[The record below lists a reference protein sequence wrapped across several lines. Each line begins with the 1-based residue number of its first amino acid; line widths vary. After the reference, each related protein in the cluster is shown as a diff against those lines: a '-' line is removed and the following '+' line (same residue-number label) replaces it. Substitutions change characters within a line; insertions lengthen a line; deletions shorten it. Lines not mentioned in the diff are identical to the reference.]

1 MRLPDQLPVKFNM
14 ELLLL
19 DEPSALSLPL
29 HPPTRAQVLADEA
42 GARAFVRAWQAW
54 QPAEEV
60 EWATRSWAG
69 LGKQDVPVRV
79 TLSGW
84 DRVAEVA
91 GRAGE
96 VALTRER
103 FGALVELFP
112 GWPEFRERAARLWS
126 SWSVLSEDDFTRLC
140 LALRWFHVKP
150 SSGLR
155 ARAVPIEGLDTKW
168 IAAHRGLLQR
178 LLGVADLG
186 LAEGDRLMRVRFLDG
201 ALAPT
206 PGLLDVAVPFGSL
219 DLTDGL
225 LVIVVENKE
234 TFLALPQASEGS
246 GAVLVWGSGYTAS
259 ALPELSWV
267 RAARRVLYW
276 GDADA
281 DGYAILNALRAR
293 LAADGASVPVVSVA
307 MDVETVERF
316 LHLAVADPGDATRVL
331 PHLTDEEER
340 ARRFLVASGSKRL
353 EQERVSLEW
362 ALAMPEFAA
371 VWGGTVD
378 GTTNVA
384 GVIDG

>member
-1 MRLPDQLPVKFNM
+1 MRLPDQLPVKVNM

-19 DEPSALSLPL
+19 DEPSATSVPL

-84 DRVAEVA
+84 DRIAEVA

-96 VALTRER
+96 VALARER
-103 FGALVELFP
+103 FAVLVGLFP
-112 GWPEFRERAARLWS
+112 GWAEFRERAARSWS
-126 SWSVLSEDDFTRLC
+126 SWSVLSGDDFSRLC
-140 LALRWFHVKP
+140 LALQWFHVKP

-178 LLGVADLG
+178 LLGVPDLG

-201 ALAPT
+201 AMAPAV
-206 PGLLDVAVPFGSL
+206 GLVDVAVPFGSL
-219 DLTDGL
+219 DLPDGL

-234 TFLALPQASEGS
+234 TFLALPQAPDGS
-246 GAVLVWGSGYTAS
+246 GVVLVWGSGYTAG
-259 ALPELSWV
+259 ALPELPWV

-281 DGYAILNALRAR
+281 DGYAILNALRSR

-307 MDVETVERF
+307 MDVDTVERF
-316 LHLAVADPGDATRVL
+316 LHLSVDDPGDATRVL
-331 PHLTDEEER
+331 PNLTDEEER
-340 ARRFLVASGSKRL
+340 ARRFLVASGGKRL

-362 ALAMPEFAA
+362 ALALPEFAA
-371 VWGGTVD
+371 VWGPCAST
-378 GTTNVA
+378 A
-384 GVIDG
+384 E

>member
-14 ELLLL
+14 KLLLL
-19 DEPSALSLPL
+19 DEPSAVSVPL

-42 GARAFVRAWQAW
+42 AAREFVRAWQAW
-54 QPAEEV
+54 QPTEEV

-91 GRAGE
+91 RRAGE
-96 VALTRER
+96 VALARER

-112 GWPEFRERAARLWS
+112 DWPEFRERAAHLWS
-126 SWSVLSEDDFTRLC
+126 SWLAMSDDDFARLC

-168 IAAHRGLLQR
+168 IATHRGLLQR

-201 ALAPT
+201 VLAPA
-206 PGLLDVAVPFGSL
+206 PGLLDMAVPFGSL
-219 DLTDGL
+219 ALPDGL
-225 LVIVVENKE
+225 TVVVVENKE
-234 TFLALPQASEGS
+234 TFLALPQAPEGS

-259 ALPELSWV
+259 ALPELPWV

-281 DGYAILNALRAR
+281 DGYAILNALRSR
-293 LAADGASVPVVSVA
+293 LAAEGASVPIVSVA
-307 MDVETVERF
+307 MDVETVQRF
-316 LHLAVADPGDATRVL
+316 LHLAVADPGDTTRVL
-331 PHLTDEEER
+331 PHLTDDEER
-340 ARRFLVASGSKRL
+340 ARQFLVASGNKRL

-362 ALAMPEFAA
+362 ALAMPEFQA
-371 VWGGTVD
+371 VWGYRRLG
-378 GTTNVA
+378 
-384 GVIDG
+384 

>member
-1 MRLPDQLPVKFNM
+1 MRLPDELPVKFNM

-19 DEPSALSLPL
+19 DEPSALSVPL

-69 LGKQDVPVRV
+69 MGKQDVPVRV

-84 DRVAEVA
+84 DRIAEVA

-96 VALTRER
+96 VALARGR

-112 GWPEFRERAARLWS
+112 DWLEYRERAAHSWS
-126 SWSVLSEDDFTRLC
+126 SWLALSDDDFTRLC

-178 LLGVADLG
+178 LLGVSDLG
-186 LAEGDRLMRVRFLDG
+186 LAEGDRLIRVRFLDG
-201 ALAPT
+201 LLAPA

-219 DLTDGL
+219 ALPGGL
-225 LVIVVENKE
+225 VVIVVENKE
-234 TFLALPQASEGS
+234 TFLALPQAPDGS
-246 GAVLVWGSGYTAS
+246 GVVLVWGSGYTAG
-259 ALPELSWV
+259 ALPELPWV
-267 RAARRVLYW
+267 RGARRVLYW

-293 LAADGASVPVVSVA
+293 LAAEGASVPVVSVA
-307 MDVETVERF
+307 MDLATVERF

-340 ARRFLVASGSKRL
+340 ARRFLVASGMKRL

-362 ALAMPEFAA
+362 ALAMPEFTA
-371 VWGGTVD
+371 VWGVG
-378 GTTNVA
+378 G
-384 GVIDG
+384 

>member
-1 MRLPDQLPVKFNM
+1 MRLPEQLPVKFNM

-19 DEPSALSLPL
+19 DEPSALSIPL

-42 GARAFVRAWQAW
+42 GAREFVRAWQAW
-54 QPAEEV
+54 EPAEEV

-69 LGKQDVPVRV
+69 LGRQDVPVRV

-96 VALTRER
+96 VALARER
-103 FGALVELFP
+103 FAVLVGLFP
-112 GWPEFRERAARLWS
+112 DWPEFRERAARAWS
-126 SWSVLSEDDFTRLC
+126 SWLVLSEDDFTRLC

-178 LLGVADLG
+178 LLGVPDLG

-201 ALAPT
+201 GLAPA
-206 PGLLDVAVPFGSL
+206 PGLEDVTVPFGSL
-219 DLTDGL
+219 GLQDGL
-225 LVIVVENKE
+225 TVVVVENKE
-234 TFLALPQASEGS
+234 TFLALPQAHDGS
-246 GAVLVWGSGYTAS
+246 NAVLVWGSGYTAG
-259 ALPELSWV
+259 ALPELPWV
-267 RAARRVLYW
+267 RGAHQLLYW

-281 DGYAILNALRAR
+281 DGYAILNALRSR

-307 MDVETVERF
+307 MDVETVQRF

-331 PHLTDEEER
+331 PHLTDDEER
-340 ARRFLVASGSKRL
+340 ARRLLVASGVKRL

-371 VWGGTVD
+371 VWGQPSRS
-378 GTTNVA
+378 
-384 GVIDG
+384 GVV

>member
-1 MRLPDQLPVKFNM
+1 MPDQLPVKFNM

-19 DEPSALSLPL
+19 DEPSAVSVPL
-29 HPPTRAQVLADEA
+29 HPPTRAQVLADET
-42 GARAFVRAWQAW
+42 GAREFVRAWQAW
-54 QPAEEV
+54 EPAEEV

-96 VALTRER
+96 VALARER
-103 FGALVELFP
+103 FAVLVGVFP
-112 GWPEFRERAARLWS
+112 DWPEFRERAAH
-126 SWSVLSEDDFTRLC
+126 SWPSWLVLEDDDFARLC

-178 LLGVADLG
+178 LLGVSDLG
-186 LAEGDRLMRVRFLDG
+186 LAEGDRLMRMRFLDG
-201 ALAPT
+201 LLAPA

-219 DLTDGL
+219 ELPDGL

-234 TFLALPQASEGS
+234 TFLALPQAPEGS
-246 GAVLVWGSGYTAS
+246 GAVLVWGSGYTAG
-259 ALPELSWV
+259 ALPELPWV
-267 RAARRVLYW
+267 RGARRVLYW

-281 DGYAILNALRAR
+281 DGYAILNALRTR
-293 LAADGASVPVVSVA
+293 LASDGASVPVVSVA

-316 LHLAVADPGDATRVL
+316 LHLAVADPGDTTRVL
-331 PHLTDEEER
+331 PHLTDDEER
-340 ARRFLVASGSKRL
+340 ARRFLVASGAKRL

-371 VWGGTVD
+371 VWGVD
-378 GTTNVA
+378 G
-384 GVIDG
+384 

>member
-1 MRLPDQLPVKFNM
+1 M
-14 ELLLL
+14 
-19 DEPSALSLPL
+19 
-29 HPPTRAQVLADEA
+29 
-42 GARAFVRAWQAW
+42 
-54 QPAEEV
+54 

-96 VALTRER
+96 VALARER

-112 GWPEFRERAARLWS
+112 GWPEFRERAARSWS
-126 SWSVLSEDDFTRLC
+126 SWLGLSDDDFRRLC

-168 IAAHRGLLQR
+168 IASHRGLLQR
-178 LLGVADLG
+178 LLGVSDLG

-201 ALAPT
+201 ALAPAA
-206 PGLLDVAVPFGSL
+206 GLLDVAVPFGSL
-219 DLTDGL
+219 DLPDGL

-234 TFLALPQASEGS
+234 TFLALPQAPDGS
-246 GAVLVWGSGYTAS
+246 GVVLVWGSGYTAG
-259 ALPELSWV
+259 ALPELPWV

-281 DGYAILNALRAR
+281 L
-293 LAADGASVPVVSVA
+293 
-307 MDVETVERF
+307 
-316 LHLAVADPGDATRVL
+316 
-331 PHLTDEEER
+331 
-340 ARRFLVASGSKRL
+340 
-353 EQERVSLEW
+353 SL
-362 ALAMPEFAA
+362 
-371 VWGGTVD
+371 
-378 GTTNVA
+378 
-384 GVIDG
+384 IHI

>member
-29 HPPTRAQVLADEA
+29 HPPTRAQVLADEV
-42 GARAFVRAWQAW
+42 GAREFVRAWQAW

-69 LGKQDVPVRV
+69 FGKQDVPVRV

-91 GRAGE
+91 GRVSE
-96 VALTRER
+96 VEFARER
-103 FGALVELFP
+103 FAVLIGLFP
-112 GWPEFRERAARLWS
+112 GWPEFRERAARSWS
-126 SWSVLSEDDFTRLC
+126 SWLALEEEDFTRLC

-178 LLGVADLG
+178 LLGVSDLG

-201 ALAPT
+201 TLAPAE
-206 PGLLDVAVPFGSL
+206 GLVDVAVPFGSL
-219 DLTDGL
+219 ALPDGL
-225 LVIVVENKE
+225 TVVVVENKE
-234 TFLALPQASEGS
+234 TFLALPQAPEGS
-246 GAVLVWGSGYTAS
+246 GAVLVWGSGYTAG
-259 ALPELSWV
+259 ALPELPWV

-281 DGYAILNALRAR
+281 DGYAILNAFRAR
-293 LAADGASVPVVSVA
+293 LASEEASVPVVSVA
-307 MDVETVERF
+307 MDVETVQRF

-331 PHLTDEEER
+331 PHLTDDEER
-340 ARRFLVASGSKRL
+340 ARRFLVASGGKRL

-371 VWGGTVD
+371 VWGPCAST
-378 GTTNVA
+378 A
-384 GVIDG
+384 E

>member
-19 DEPSALSLPL
+19 DEPSAVSVPL

-42 GARAFVRAWQAW
+42 GAREFVRAWQAW
-54 QPAEEV
+54 EPAEEV
-60 EWATRSWAG
+60 EWGTRSWAG

-96 VALTRER
+96 VALARER
-103 FGALVELFP
+103 FAVLVELFP
-112 GWPEFRERAARLWS
+112 DWPEFRERAAHLWS
-126 SWSVLSEDDFTRLC
+126 SWLALEDDDFTRLC

-168 IAAHRGLLQR
+168 IASHRGLLQR
-178 LLGVADLG
+178 LLGVPDLG
-186 LAEGDRLMRVRFLDG
+186 LAEGDRLMRVRFLDD
-201 ALAPT
+201 ALA

-219 DLTDGL
+219 DLPDGL

-234 TFLALPQASEGS
+234 TFLALPQAPEGS
-246 GAVLVWGSGYTAS
+246 SAVLVWGSGYTAG
-259 ALPELSWV
+259 ALPELPWV

-281 DGYAILNALRAR
+281 DGYAILNALRSR

-307 MDVETVERF
+307 MDVETVQRF
-316 LHLAVADPGDATRVL
+316 LHLAVADPGDTTRVL
-331 PHLTDEEER
+331 PHLTDDEER
-340 ARRFLVASGSKRL
+340 ARRFLVASGAKRL

-362 ALAMPEFAA
+362 ALAMPEFQA
-371 VWGGTVD
+371 VWGGTVG

-384 GVIDG
+384 GEDDG

>member
-1 MRLPDQLPVKFNM
+1 MRLPDQLPVKFNL

-19 DEPSALSLPL
+19 DEPSAVSVPL

-42 GARAFVRAWQAW
+42 GAREFVRAWQAW
-54 QPAEEV
+54 EPAEEV

-79 TLSGW
+79 TLTRW

-96 VALTRER
+96 VALARER

-112 GWPEFRERAARLWS
+112 DWPEFREKAARSWS
-126 SWSVLSEDDFTRLC
+126 SWLVMSDDDFTRLC

-168 IAAHRGLLQR
+168 IASHRGLLQR
-178 LLGVADLG
+178 LLGVSDLG

-219 DLTDGL
+219 DLADGL

-234 TFLALPQASEGS
+234 TFLALPQAPDGS
-246 GAVLVWGSGYTAS
+246 GTVLVWGSGYTAS
-259 ALPELSWV
+259 ALPELPWV

-281 DGYAILNALRAR
+281 DGYAILNALRSR
-293 LAADGASVPVVSVA
+293 LAAAGASVPVVSVA

-316 LHLAVADPGDATRVL
+316 LHLAVADPGDTTRVL
-331 PHLTDEEER
+331 PHLTDDEER
-340 ARRFLVASGSKRL
+340 ARKFLVASGAKRL

-362 ALAMPEFAA
+362 ALAIPEFAA
-371 VWGGTVD
+371 VWGGTVC
-378 GTTNVA
+378 GTIADA
-384 GVIDG
+384 GVDDD

>member
-1 MRLPDQLPVKFNM
+1 MRLPDQLPVKLNM
-14 ELLLL
+14 ELVLL
-19 DEPSALSLPL
+19 DEPTVLSVPL

-42 GARAFVRAWQAW
+42 GAREFVRAWQAW
-54 QPAEEV
+54 KPAEEV

-96 VALTRER
+96 VALARER
-103 FGALVELFP
+103 FAVLVGLFP
-112 GWPEFRERAARLWS
+112 GWSGFRERAARAWS
-126 SWSVLSEDDFTRLC
+126 SWSVLSEDDFSRLC

-168 IAAHRGLLQR
+168 IASHRGLLQR
-178 LLGVADLG
+178 LLGVSDLG

-201 ALAPT
+201 ALAPAER
-206 PGLLDVAVPFGSL
+206 LVDVAVPFGSL
-219 DLTDGL
+219 ALPDGL
-225 LVIVVENKE
+225 VVIVVENKE
-234 TFLALPQASEGS
+234 TFLALPQAPEGS

-259 ALPELSWV
+259 ALPELPWV

-281 DGYAILNALRAR
+281 DGYAILNALRSR
-293 LAADGASVPVVSVA
+293 LAADASVPVVSVA
-307 MDVETVERF
+307 MDVDTVERF
-316 LHLAVADPGDATRVL
+316 LHLAAADPGDATRVL

-362 ALAMPEFAA
+362 ALAMPEFVG

-378 GTTNVA
+378 GTTATA
-384 GVIDG
+384 GVDDD

>member
-1 MRLPDQLPVKFNM
+1 MRLPDQLPVKVNM

-19 DEPSALSLPL
+19 DEPSALSVPL

-54 QPAEEV
+54 EPAEEV
-60 EWATRSWAG
+60 EWVTRSWAG

-96 VALTRER
+96 VALARER
-103 FGALVELFP
+103 FGSLVELFP
-112 GWPEFRERAARLWS
+112 GWPESRERAARSWS

-178 LLGVADLG
+178 LLGVSDLG

-201 ALAPT
+201 GLAPA

-219 DLTDGL
+219 DLPDGL

-234 TFLALPQASEGS
+234 TFLALPQAPEGS
-246 GAVLVWGSGYTAS
+246 GAVLVWGSGYTAG
-259 ALPELSWV
+259 ALPELPWV

-281 DGYAILNALRAR
+281 DGYAILNALRSR
-293 LAADGASVPVVSVA
+293 LAADGASVPVVSVT

-331 PHLTDEEER
+331 PHLTDDEER

-362 ALAMPEFAA
+362 ALAMPEFVA
-371 VWGGTVD
+371 VWGG
-378 GTTNVA
+378 NHRL
-384 GVIDG
+384 IY

>member
-19 DEPSALSLPL
+19 DEPSAVSVPL

-42 GARAFVRAWQAW
+42 GAREFVRAWQAW

-69 LGKQDVPVRV
+69 LGKQDLPVRV

-96 VALTRER
+96 VALARER
-103 FGALVELFP
+103 FAVLVELFP
-112 GWPEFRERAARLWS
+112 DWPEFRERAAHLWS
-126 SWSVLSEDDFTRLC
+126 SWLALEDDDFTRLC

-168 IAAHRGLLQR
+168 IASHRGLLQR
-178 LLGVADLG
+178 LLGVSDLG

-201 ALAPT
+201 ALAPA

-219 DLTDGL
+219 ALPDGL

-234 TFLALPQASEGS
+234 TFLALPQAPDGS
-246 GAVLVWGSGYTAS
+246 GAVLVWGSGYTAG
-259 ALPELSWV
+259 ALPELPWV

-281 DGYAILNALRAR
+281 DGYAILNALRTR

-307 MDVETVERF
+307 MDVETVQRF
-316 LHLAVADPGDATRVL
+316 LHLAVADPGDTTRVL
-331 PHLTDEEER
+331 PHLTDDEER
-340 ARRFLVASGSKRL
+340 ARRFLVASGAKRL

-362 ALAMPEFAA
+362 ALAMPEFQA
-371 VWGGTVD
+371 VWGGTVG
-378 GTTNVA
+378 GTTNVT
-384 GVIDG
+384 GEDDG

>member
-19 DEPSALSLPL
+19 DEPSAVSVPL

-42 GARAFVRAWQAW
+42 GAREFVRAWQAW
-54 QPAEEV
+54 EPAEEV

-96 VALTRER
+96 VALARER

-112 GWPEFRERAARLWS
+112 DWPEFREKAARSWS
-126 SWSVLSEDDFTRLC
+126 SWLVMSDDDFTRLC

-168 IAAHRGLLQR
+168 IASHRGLLQR

-201 ALAPT
+201 GLAPA

-219 DLTDGL
+219 DLPDGL

-234 TFLALPQASEGS
+234 TFLALPQTHDGS
-246 GAVLVWGSGYTAS
+246 NVVLVWGSGYTAA
-259 ALPELSWV
+259 ALPELPWV
-267 RAARRVLYW
+267 RGAHQMLYW

-281 DGYAILNALRAR
+281 DGYAVLNAFRTR
-293 LAADGASVPVVSVA
+293 LAAEKASVPVVSVA
-307 MDVETVERF
+307 MDVETVQRF

-331 PHLTDEEER
+331 PHLTDDEER
-340 ARRFLVASGSKRL
+340 ARRFLVASGMKRL

-371 VWGGTVD
+371 VWGPCAPT
-378 GTTNVA
+378 A
-384 GVIDG
+384 E

>member
-1 MRLPDQLPVKFNM
+1 MRLPDQLPVKINM

-84 DRVAEVA
+84 DRVAEVS
-91 GRAGE
+91 GRTGE
-96 VALTRER
+96 VALARER
-103 FGALVELFP
+103 FAVLVGLFP
-112 GWPEFRERAARLWS
+112 GWAEFRERAARSWS
-126 SWSVLSEDDFTRLC
+126 SWSVLSGDDFSRLC

-201 ALAPT
+201 LLAPA
-206 PGLLDVAVPFGSL
+206 PGLLDAAVPFGSL
-219 DLTDGL
+219 ALPDGL
-225 LVIVVENKE
+225 VVIVVENKE
-234 TFLALPQASEGS
+234 TFLALPQAPEGS
-246 GAVLVWGSGYTAS
+246 SAVLVWGSGYTAG
-259 ALPELSWV
+259 ALLELPWV

-281 DGYAILNALRAR
+281 DGYAILNALRSR

-307 MDVETVERF
+307 MEVDTVERF
-316 LHLAVADPGDATRVL
+316 LHLSVDDPGDATRVL
-331 PHLTDEEER
+331 PNLTDEEER
-340 ARRFLVASGSKRL
+340 ARRFLVASGGKRL

-362 ALAMPEFAA
+362 ALALPEFAA
-371 VWGGTVD
+371 VWGPCAST
-378 GTTNVA
+378 A
-384 GVIDG
+384 E

>member
-1 MRLPDQLPVKFNM
+1 MRLPNQLPIKFSM

-19 DEPSALSLPL
+19 DEPPAISVPL

-42 GARAFVRAWQAW
+42 AAREFVRAWQAW
-54 QPAEEV
+54 EPAEEV

-91 GRAGE
+91 GRAGK
-96 VALTRER
+96 VAVARKR
-103 FGALVELFP
+103 FAVLVGLFP
-112 GWPEFRERAARLWS
+112 DWPEFRERAARSWS
-126 SWSVLSEDDFTRLC
+126 SWLALEEEDFTRLC

-178 LLGVADLG
+178 LLGVSDLG
-186 LAEGDRLMRVRFLDG
+186 LDEGDRLMRMRFLDG
-201 ALAPT
+201 ALAPA

-234 TFLALPQASEGS
+234 TFLALPRASEGS
-246 GAVLVWGSGYTAS
+246 GAVLVWGSGYTAG
-259 ALPELSWV
+259 ALPELPWV

-281 DGYAILNALRAR
+281 DGYAILNALRSR
-293 LAADGASVPVVSVA
+293 LTADGASVPIVSVA
-307 MDVETVERF
+307 MDVETVKRF

-331 PHLTDEEER
+331 PHLTDDEER
-340 ARRFLVASGSKRL
+340 ARRFLVASGVKRL
-353 EQERVSLEW
+353 EQERVSLDW
-362 ALAMPEFAA
+362 ALAMPEFAE
-371 VWGGTVD
+371 VWGGSVC

-384 GVIDG
+384 GEDDG

>member
-1 MRLPDQLPVKFNM
+1 MRLPNQLPVKLNM

-19 DEPSALSLPL
+19 DEPPAVSVPL

-42 GARAFVRAWQAW
+42 GAREFVRVWQAW
-54 QPAEEV
+54 EPAEEV

-96 VALTRER
+96 VARARER
-103 FGALVELFP
+103 FDALVELFP
-112 GWPEFRERAARLWS
+112 DWPEFRERAARSWS
-126 SWSVLSEDDFTRLC
+126 SWSVLSDGDFSRLC
-140 LALRWFHVKP
+140 LALQWFHVKP

-168 IAAHRGLLQR
+168 IANHRSLLLR
-178 LLGVADLG
+178 LLGVPDLG
-186 LAEGDRLMRVRFLDG
+186 LAEGDRLIRVRFLDG
-201 ALAPT
+201 ALAPA
-206 PGLLDVAVPFGSL
+206 PGLLDVAVPFGAL
-219 DLTDGL
+219 ALPEGLT
-225 LVIVVENKE
+225 VVVVENKE
-234 TFLALPQASEGS
+234 TFLALPQTRDGS
-246 GAVLVWGSGYTAS
+246 NVVLVWGSGYTAG
-259 ALPELSWV
+259 ALPELAWV
-267 RAARRVLYW
+267 RTVRRVLYW

-293 LAADGASVPVVSVA
+293 LSSAGVTVPVVSVA
-307 MDVETVERF
+307 MDVDTVQRF

-331 PHLTDEEER
+331 PHLTDDEER
-340 ARRFLVASGSKRL
+340 VRRFLVASGNKRL

-371 VWGGTVD
+371 VWGVVG
-378 GTTNVA
+378 
-384 GVIDG
+384 

>member
-19 DEPSALSLPL
+19 DETSATSVPL

-42 GARAFVRAWQAW
+42 AARAFVRAWQAW
-54 QPAEEV
+54 EPAEEV
-60 EWATRSWAG
+60 EWAIRSWAG

-79 TLSGW
+79 TLSRW

-96 VALTRER
+96 VALARER
-103 FGALVELFP
+103 FSVLVGVFP
-112 GWPEFRERAARLWS
+112 DWPEFRERAAHSWS
-126 SWSVLSEDDFTRLC
+126 SWLVLSDDDFTRLC

-178 LLGVADLG
+178 LLGVSDLG
-186 LAEGDRLMRVRFLDG
+186 LAEGDRLMRVRFLDSS
-201 ALAPT
+201 LAPAK
-206 PGLLDVAVPFGSL
+206 GLVDVAVPFGSL
-219 DLTDGL
+219 SLPEGL

-234 TFLALPQASEGS
+234 TFLALPQAPEGS
-246 GAVLVWGSGYTAS
+246 GAVLVWGSGYTAG
-259 ALPELSWV
+259 ALPELPWV

-281 DGYAILNALRAR
+281 DGYAILNALRTR
-293 LAADGASVPVVSVA
+293 LAADGAPVPVVSVA

-316 LHLAVADPGDATRVL
+316 LHLAVADPGDTTRVL
-331 PHLTDEEER
+331 PHLTDDEDR
-340 ARRFLVASGSKRL
+340 ARRFLVASGAKRL

-362 ALAMPEFAA
+362 ALAIPEFAA
-371 VWGGTVD
+371 VWGVD
-378 GTTNVA
+378 G
-384 GVIDG
+384 

>member
-14 ELLLL
+14 EFLLL
-19 DEPSALSLPL
+19 DEPPAVSVPL

-42 GARAFVRAWQAW
+42 AAREFVRAWQAW

-96 VALTRER
+96 VALARER
-103 FGALVELFP
+103 FAVLVGLFSD
-112 GWPEFRERAARLWS
+112 WAEFRERAAHSWS
-126 SWSVLSEDDFTRLC
+126 SWLVLSDDDFTRLC

-168 IAAHRGLLQR
+168 IASHRGLLQR
-178 LLGVADLG
+178 LLGVPDLG
-186 LAEGDRLMRVRFLDG
+186 LAEGDRLMRVRFLDRSMVP
-201 ALAPT
+201 A

-219 DLTDGL
+219 ALPDGL

-234 TFLALPQASEGS
+234 TFLALPQAPDGS
-246 GAVLVWGSGYTAS
+246 GAVLVWGSGYTAG
-259 ALPELSWV
+259 ALPELPWV
-267 RAARRVLYW
+267 RAASRVLYW

-281 DGYAILNALRAR
+281 DGYAILNALRSR
-293 LAADGASVPVVSVA
+293 LAAGGAPVPVVSVA
-307 MDVETVERF
+307 RDVETVQRF
-316 LHLAVADPGDATRVL
+316 LHLAVADPGDTTRVL
-331 PHLTDEEER
+331 PHLTDDEER
-340 ARRFLVASGSKRL
+340 ARRFLVASGAKRL

-362 ALAMPEFAA
+362 ALAMPEFQA
-371 VWGGTVD
+371 VWGVD
-378 GTTNVA
+378 G
-384 GVIDG
+384 

>member
-14 ELLLL
+14 EHLLL
-19 DEPSALSLPL
+19 DEPSAVSVPL

-42 GARAFVRAWQAW
+42 GAREFVRAWQVW

-96 VALTRER
+96 VALARER
-103 FGALVELFP
+103 FAVLVGLFP
-112 GWPEFRERAARLWS
+112 DWPEFRERAAHLWS
-126 SWSVLSEDDFTRLC
+126 SWLGLSDDDFTRLC

-178 LLGVADLG
+178 LLGVSDLG

-201 ALAPT
+201 GLAPA

-219 DLTDGL
+219 DLPDGL

-234 TFLALPQASEGS
+234 TFLALPQAPVGS
-246 GAVLVWGSGYTAS
+246 GAVLVWGSGYTAG
-259 ALPELSWV
+259 ALPELPWV

-281 DGYAILNALRAR
+281 DGYAILNTVRTR
-293 LAADGASVPVVSVA
+293 LSADGCSVSVVSAA
-307 MDVETVERF
+307 MDIDTVQRF
-316 LHLAVADPGDATRVL
+316 LHLAVADPGDTARVL
-331 PHLTDEEER
+331 PRLTEEEER
-340 ARRFLVASGSKRL
+340 ARRFLIASGNKRL
-353 EQERVSLEW
+353 EQERVSLDW
-362 ALAMPEFAA
+362 ALSLPQLAPLWDRPSRDGA
-371 VWGGTVD
+371 V
-378 GTTNVA
+378 
-384 GVIDG
+384 

>member
-1 MRLPDQLPVKFNM
+1 MRLPNQLPIKFSM

-19 DEPSALSLPL
+19 DEPPAISVPL

-42 GARAFVRAWQAW
+42 AAREFVRAWQAW
-54 QPAEEV
+54 EPAEEV

-96 VALTRER
+96 VALARER
-103 FGALVELFP
+103 FAVLVGLFP
-112 GWPEFRERAARLWS
+112 GWSEFRDRAAHLWS
-126 SWSVLSEDDFTRLC
+126 SWLALTDDDFTRLC

-186 LAEGDRLMRVRFLDG
+186 LAEGDRLMRVRFLDR
-201 ALAPT
+201 ALAPAE
-206 PGLLDVAVPFGSL
+206 GLLDVAVPFGSL

-234 TFLALPQASEGS
+234 TFLALPQAPEGS
-246 GAVLVWGSGYTAS
+246 GAVLVWGSGYTAG
-259 ALPELSWV
+259 ALPELPWV

-281 DGYAILNALRAR
+281 DGYAILNALRSR
-293 LAADGASVPVVSVA
+293 LTADGASVPIVSVA
-307 MDVETVERF
+307 MEVETVKRF

-331 PHLTDEEER
+331 PHLTDDEER
-340 ARRFLVASGSKRL
+340 ARRFLVASGVKRL
-353 EQERVSLEW
+353 EQERVSLDW

-371 VWGGTVD
+371 VWGGTVC

-384 GVIDG
+384 GEDDG

>member
-19 DEPSALSLPL
+19 DEPSAVSVPL

-42 GARAFVRAWQAW
+42 GAREFVRAWQAW
-54 QPAEEV
+54 QPADEV

-91 GRAGE
+91 GRVGE
-96 VALTRER
+96 VALARAR
-103 FGALVELFP
+103 FAVLVGLFP
-112 GWPEFRERAARLWS
+112 DWPEFRERAARSWS
-126 SWSVLSEDDFTRLC
+126 SWLGLSDDDFNRLC

-201 ALAPT
+201 VLAPA
-206 PGLLDVAVPFGSL
+206 PGLLDMAVPFGSL
-219 DLTDGL
+219 DLPDGL

-234 TFLALPQASEGS
+234 TFLALPQASGGS
-246 GAVLVWGSGYTAS
+246 GAVLVWGSGYTAG

-267 RAARRVLYW
+267 RGARRVLYW

-281 DGYAILNALRAR
+281 DGYAILNALRSR
-293 LAADGASVPVVSVA
+293 LAGLGSSVPVVSVA
-307 MDVETVERF
+307 MDVATVERF
-316 LHLAVADPGDATRVL
+316 LHLAVVDPGDTTRVL
-331 PHLTDEEER
+331 PHLTDGEER
-340 ARRFLVASGSKRL
+340 ARRFLIASGGRRL

-362 ALAMPEFAA
+362 ALAMPEFQA
-371 VWGGTVD
+371 VWGVD
-378 GTTNVA
+378 G
-384 GVIDG
+384 

>member
-1 MRLPDQLPVKFNM
+1 MRLPDQLPVKVNM

-19 DEPSALSLPL
+19 DEPSALSFPL

-91 GRAGE
+91 GRSGE
-96 VALTRER
+96 VALARER
-103 FGALVELFP
+103 FGSLVELFP
-112 GWPEFRERAARLWS
+112 GWPEFRERAARSWS
-126 SWSVLSEDDFTRLC
+126 SWSVLSKDNFSRLC

-178 LLGVADLG
+178 LLGVSDLG

-201 ALAPT
+201 LLAPA

-219 DLTDGL
+219 DLPDGL

-234 TFLALPQASEGS
+234 TFLALPQAPDGS
-246 GAVLVWGSGYTAS
+246 SAVLIWGSGYTAG
-259 ALPELSWV
+259 ALPELPWV

-281 DGYAILNALRAR
+281 DGYAILNALRSR
-293 LAADGASVPVVSVA
+293 LAADASVPVVSVA
-307 MDVETVERF
+307 MDVDTVERF
-316 LHLAVADPGDATRVL
+316 LHLAVADPGNTTRVL
-331 PHLTDEEER
+331 PHLSDEEER
-340 ARRFLVASGSKRL
+340 ARRFLVASGAKRL

-371 VWGGTVD
+371 VWGGTVG
-378 GTTNVA
+378 GTIADA
-384 GVIDG
+384 GVDDD

>member
-1 MRLPDQLPVKFNM
+1 MRLPEQLPVKFNM

-19 DEPSALSLPL
+19 DEPSALSIPL

-42 GARAFVRAWQAW
+42 GAREFVRAWQAW
-54 QPAEEV
+54 EPAEEV

-69 LGKQDVPVRV
+69 LGRQDVPVRV

-96 VALTRER
+96 VALARER
-103 FGALVELFP
+103 FAVLVGLFP
-112 GWPEFRERAARLWS
+112 DWPEFRERAARAWS
-126 SWSVLSEDDFTRLC
+126 SWLVLSEDDFTRLC

-178 LLGVADLG
+178 LLGVPDLG

-201 ALAPT
+201 LLAPA
-206 PGLLDVAVPFGSL
+206 PGLLDAAVPFGSL
-219 DLTDGL
+219 ALPDGL
-225 LVIVVENKE
+225 VVIVVENKE
-234 TFLALPQASEGS
+234 TFLALPQVPEGS
-246 GAVLVWGSGYTAS
+246 SAVLVWGSGYTAG
-259 ALPELSWV
+259 ALPELPWV
-267 RAARRVLYW
+267 RGAHQLLYW

-281 DGYAILNALRAR
+281 DGYAILNALRSR

-307 MDVETVERF
+307 MDVETVQRF

-331 PHLTDEEER
+331 PHLTDDEER
-340 ARRFLVASGSKRL
+340 ARRLLVASGVKRL

-371 VWGGTVD
+371 VWGQPSRS
-378 GTTNVA
+378 
-384 GVIDG
+384 GVV

>member
-19 DEPSALSLPL
+19 DEPSATSVPL
-29 HPPTRAQVLADEA
+29 HPPTRAQVLADEPA
-42 GARAFVRAWQAW
+42 AREFVRAWQAW

-60 EWATRSWAG
+60 EWATRSWVG

-96 VALTRER
+96 VALARER
-103 FGALVELFP
+103 FASLVELFP
-112 GWPEFRERAARLWS
+112 GWSGFREKAARSWS
-126 SWSVLSEDDFTRLC
+126 SWLVLSDDDFTRLC

-168 IAAHRGLLQR
+168 IASHRGLLQR
-178 LLGVADLG
+178 LLGVSDLG

-201 ALAPT
+201 ALAPA

-219 DLTDGL
+219 DLPDGL

-234 TFLALPQASEGS
+234 TFLALPQAPDGS
-246 GAVLVWGSGYTAS
+246 GAVLVWGSGYTAG
-259 ALPELSWV
+259 ALPELPWV
-267 RAARRVLYW
+267 RTARRVLYW
-276 GDADA
+276 GDVDA
-281 DGYAILNALRAR
+281 DGYAILNALRTR
-293 LAADGASVPVVSVA
+293 LAADGAFVRVVSVA
-307 MDVETVERF
+307 MDVETVQRF
-316 LHLAVADPGDATRVL
+316 LHLAVADPGDTTRVL
-331 PHLTDEEER
+331 PHLTEDEER
-340 ARRFLVASGSKRL
+340 ARRFLVASGAKRL

-362 ALAMPEFAA
+362 ALAMPEFQA
-371 VWGGTVD
+371 VWGGTVS
-378 GTTNVA
+378 GTIADA
-384 GVIDG
+384 GVDDD

>member
-1 MRLPDQLPVKFNM
+1 MRLPNQLPIKLNM

-19 DEPSALSLPL
+19 DEPPATSVPL

-42 GARAFVRAWQAW
+42 GAREFIRAWQAW
-54 QPAEEV
+54 EPAEEV

-91 GRAGE
+91 GRAEE
-96 VALTRER
+96 VARARER

-112 GWPEFRERAARLWS
+112 GWPEFREQATRSWS
-126 SWSVLSEDDFTRLC
+126 SWLGLSDDDFSRLC

-178 LLGVADLG
+178 LLGVTDLG
-186 LAEGDRLMRVRFLDG
+186 LAEGDRLMRVRFLDR
-201 ALAPT
+201 ALAPAE
-206 PGLLDVAVPFGSL
+206 GLVDVAVPFGAL
-219 DLTDGL
+219 ALPDDLT
-225 LVIVVENKE
+225 VIVVENKE
-234 TFLALPQASEGS
+234 TFLALPQASDGS
-246 GAVLVWGSGYTAS
+246 GAVLVWGSGYTAGV
-259 ALPELSWV
+259 LPELPWV
-267 RAARRVLYW
+267 REACRLLYW

-281 DGYAILNALRAR
+281 DGYAILNALRSR
-293 LAADGASVPVVSVA
+293 LAAEGSSVPVVSVA
-307 MDVETVERF
+307 MDVDTVERF
-316 LHLAVADPGDATRVL
+316 LHLAVADPGDTSRVL
-331 PHLTDEEER
+331 PYLTDDEER
-340 ARRFLVASGSKRL
+340 ARRFLVASGVKRL

-371 VWGGTVD
+371 VWGPCAST
-378 GTTNVA
+378 A
-384 GVIDG
+384 E

>member
-1 MRLPDQLPVKFNM
+1 MVVPSTS
-14 ELLLL
+14 LLL

-96 VALTRER
+96 VALARER
-103 FGALVELFP
+103 FAVLVELFP
-112 GWPEFRERAARLWS
+112 DWPEFRERAAHSWS
-126 SWSVLSEDDFTRLC
+126 SWLVLSEDDFARLC

-178 LLGVADLG
+178 LLGVSDLG

-201 ALAPT
+201 ALAPSE
-206 PGLLDVAVPFGSL
+206 GLVDVAVPFGSL
-219 DLTDGL
+219 ALPDGL

-234 TFLALPQASEGS
+234 TFLALPQAPDGS
-246 GAVLVWGSGYTAS
+246 GAVLVWGSGYTAG
-259 ALPELSWV
+259 ALPELPWV
-267 RAARRVLYW
+267 RGARRVLYW

-281 DGYAILNALRAR
+281 DGYAILNALRSR
-293 LAADGASVPVVSVA
+293 LAADGAPVPVVSVA

-316 LHLAVADPGDATRVL
+316 LHLAVADPGDTTRVL
-331 PHLTDEEER
+331 PHLTDDEER
-340 ARRFLVASGSKRL
+340 ARRFLVASGAKRL

-371 VWGGTVD
+371 VWGVEG
-378 GTTNVA
+378 
-384 GVIDG
+384 

>member
-19 DEPSALSLPL
+19 DEPSATSVPL
-29 HPPTRAQVLADEA
+29 HPPTRALVLADEA
-42 GARAFVRAWQAW
+42 GAREFVRAWQAW
-54 QPAEEV
+54 EPAEEV

-69 LGKQDVPVRV
+69 LGKQEVPVRV

-91 GRAGE
+91 GRAAE
-96 VALTRER
+96 VALARER
-103 FGALVELFP
+103 FSVLVGLFP
-112 GWPEFRERAARLWS
+112 DWPEFRERAAHLWS
-126 SWSVLSEDDFTRLC
+126 SWLGLSDDDFRRLC

-168 IAAHRGLLQR
+168 ITSHRGLLQR
-178 LLGVADLG
+178 LLGVSDLG

-201 ALAPT
+201 LLAPA

-219 DLTDGL
+219 ELPDGL

-234 TFLALPQASEGS
+234 TFLALPQAPEGS
-246 GAVLVWGSGYTAS
+246 GAVLVWGSGYTAG
-259 ALPELSWV
+259 ALPELPWV

-281 DGYAILNALRAR
+281 DGYAILNALRTR
-293 LAADGASVPVVSVA
+293 LASDGASVPVVSVA

-316 LHLAVADPGDATRVL
+316 LHLAVADPGDTTRVL
-331 PHLTDEEER
+331 PHLTDDEER
-340 ARRFLVASGSKRL
+340 ARKFLVASGAKRL

-362 ALAMPEFAA
+362 ALAIPEFAA
-371 VWGGTVD
+371 VWGGTVC
-378 GTTNVA
+378 GTIADA
-384 GVIDG
+384 GVDDD

>member
-1 MRLPDQLPVKFNM
+1 MRLPDQLPVKLNM
-14 ELLLL
+14 ELVLL
-19 DEPSALSLPL
+19 DEPTVLSMPL
-29 HPPTRAQVLADEA
+29 HPPTRAQALDDEA
-42 GARAFVRAWQAW
+42 GAREFVRAWQAW
-54 QPAEEV
+54 EPAEEV

-84 DRVAEVA
+84 DRIGEVA
-91 GRAGE
+91 GRVSE
-96 VALTRER
+96 VALARER
-103 FGALVELFP
+103 FAVLIGLFP
-112 GWPEFRERAARLWS
+112 DWPEFRERAARSWS
-126 SWSVLSEDDFTRLC
+126 SWGVLSEDDFSRLC

-168 IAAHRGLLQR
+168 IATHRGLLQR

-201 ALAPT
+201 LLAPA

-219 DLTDGL
+219 ALPDGL
-225 LVIVVENKE
+225 TVIVVENKE
-234 TFLALPQASEGS
+234 TFLSLPQASESS

-259 ALPELSWV
+259 ALPELPWV

-281 DGYAILNALRAR
+281 DGYAILHALRSR
-293 LAADGASVPVVSVA
+293 LAADGAAVPVVSVA
-307 MDVETVERF
+307 MDAETVQRF
-316 LHLAVADPGDATRVL
+316 LHLAVADPGDTTRVL
-331 PHLTDEEER
+331 PHLTDDEER
-340 ARRFLVASGSKRL
+340 ARRFLVASGAKRL

-371 VWGGTVD
+371 VWGPCAST
-378 GTTNVA
+378 A
-384 GVIDG
+384 E